1 MVRQSPW
8 KGVAPNGVAGS
19 IPVPTAKKENIMIRR
34 IIEWIKML
42 IYFEA
47 PEIDEDWIEEC
58 RKDC

>member
-1 MVRQSPW
+1 
-8 KGVAPNGVAGS
+8 
-19 IPVPTAKKENIMIRR
+19 MIRR